1 MKALLDM
8 LLLNTFKTIQRK
20 CLKQLD
26 KDCYNSEESN
36 KVKKYSFVKHQLLG
50 GVEKNT
56 VHESSIFSVLKQ
68 FNFHLLKIVTDF

>member
-8 LLLNTFKTIQRK
+8 LLLNTFKTIQWK

-36 KVKKYSFVKHQLLG
+36 KVKKYSLVKHQLLG

-56 VHESSIFSVLKQ
+56 VHERASSVF
-68 FNFHLLKIVTDF
+68 